1 MFFCLVPIVSS
12 HPKQHSSRIGSQP
25 SNIPQKKGSN
35 PSSRFLTLATARSH
49 PSNIPR
55 KKGSNPS
62 SRFLT
67 LATTSDIQ
75 K

>member
-12 HPKQHSSRIGSQP
+12 HPKQHSSKIGSQ
-25 SNIPQKKGSN
+25 
-35 PSSRFLTLATARSH
+35 